1 MGIGNSGEQESS
13 RNAVFGPEMDLVKR
27 HEKEYLYWLTRIPGF
42 GQLPYGVYGRWQ
54 EALSGRII

>member
-27 HEKEYLYWLTRIPGF
+27 HEKNICTGSPVFRAL